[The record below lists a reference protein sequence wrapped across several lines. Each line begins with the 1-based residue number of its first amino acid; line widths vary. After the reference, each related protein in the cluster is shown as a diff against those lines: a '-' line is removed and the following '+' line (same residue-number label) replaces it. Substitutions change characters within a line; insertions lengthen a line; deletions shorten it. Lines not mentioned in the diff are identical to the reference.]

1 MAALPSGPTTTSR
14 PNSSRASFNK
24 NEPGHLT
31 PRDFARSSS
40 LGGHTRAATSGPAS
54 TNPNGS
60 LGKVNESMRVV
71 KSPKKLFMFADVSHI
86 ILMLCRYFDQMIR
99 ILNQKCEK
107 CYFTHKSN
115 EEQR

>member
-60 LGKVNESMRVV
+60 LGKVNERMRVQNIFF
-71 KSPKKLFMFADVSHI
+71 LIADMSHI
-86 ILMLCRYFDQMIR
+86 ILMILRYFA
-99 ILNQKCEK
+99 K
-107 CYFTHKSN
+107 
-115 EEQR
+115 

>member
-1 MAALPSGPTTTSR
+1 MKQTFHSMWGVDDAGSSVGYVGGVGGNGLSNLGGRGEGMAALPSGPTTTSR

-40 LGGHTRAATSGPAS
+40 LGGHTRAATSTSGPAS

-60 LGKVNESMRVV
+60 LGQESGFQ
-71 KSPKKLFMFADVSHI
+71 S
-86 ILMLCRYFDQMIR
+86 C
-99 ILNQKCEK
+99 
-107 CYFTHKSN
+107 
-115 EEQR
+115 

>member
-1 MAALPSGPTTTSR
+1 MGGGVGGGGLSNLGGRGEGMAALPSGPTTTSR

-40 LGGHTRAATSGPAS
+40 LGGHTRAATSTSGPAS

-60 LGKVNESMRVV
+60 LGKVTEKNES
-71 KSPKKLFMFADVSHI
+71 
-86 ILMLCRYFDQMIR
+86 
-99 ILNQKCEK
+99 CEEFLLL
-107 CYFTHKSN
+107 YS
-115 EEQR
+115 